1 MKHAFFLAPAGTG
14 VGLTTVALGL
24 VNALDRRGVR
34 VAFFKPIAEGSEASS
49 GPERSTHFIRA
60 TTTLKPADPI
70 PLAIAIKE
78 ISEHGMDQLMGHVIA
93 AYNVSTLSADVVVV
107 EGLLPTGGDPYL
119 GVVNND
125 LVKTL
130 NAQVILVA
138 SRADKSIKQLDDQI
152 EYAANA
158 FGGLEKIL
166 GAIINRYPVGKS
178 ETANSLIDHL
188 RSESRLFSRHQLE
201 LIGLVPDSPELTFCR
216 TIDIQRHLN
225 AEVMN
230 AGEMES
236 RRVKTTHLLART
248 VPNLLHTFAP
258 GAILMTPADRS
269 DVILAIGMAALSHIP
284 IAGLILTGDSEPDE
298 PIIRFCKSAFDTG
311 LPLLRVRTNSYTT
324 ATELYQLS
332 TAVPAD
338 DVQRIE
344 DAIEHVAQTLDINW
358 LISQSKKELEFR
370 LSPAAF
376 LHQLTEKA
384 RTAKKRIVLPE
395 GVEPRTVKAAAI
407 CARRGIAR
415 CVLLGDPAELRA
427 VALSQ
432 DIELPD
438 NLEILHPAEIRSKY
452 VCPLFEM
459 RKQKGLSMEMAASQL
474 EDNVVLGTMMLALG
488 EVDGLVS
495 GAIHSTANT
504 IRPAL
509 QVIKTKPNAKAVSS
523 IFFMC
528 LLEHVLVYGDCAVI
542 PDPDAAALADIAIQS
557 ADSAAAFG
565 IPPRVAMISYSTG
578 DSGSG
583 VDVVKVR
590 EATKLAQEKRPDLLI
605 DGPLQYDAAFMPDVA
620 KTKAPNSPVAGRATV
635 FIFPD
640 LNTGN
645 TTYKAVQRSANVISI
660 GPMLQGLKRPVND
673 LSRGALVDDIVYTIA
688 LTAVQAT
695 QG

>member
-1 MKHAFFLAPAGTG
+1 MKHTFFLAPAGTG

-34 VAFFKPIAEGSEASS
+34 VAFFKPIAQASEGDS
-49 GPERSTHFIRA
+49 GPERSTYFIRA
-60 TTTLKPADPI
+60 TTTLTPADPI
-70 PLAIAIKE
+70 PLATALKL
-78 ISEHGMDQLMGHVIA
+78 ISERDMDELMGRVIA
-93 AYNVSTLSADVVVV
+93 AYDESTTSADVVVV
-107 EGLLPTGGDPYL
+107 EGLLPEGGDSYL
-119 GVVNND
+119 GVVNNE
-125 LVKTL
+125 LVRTL

-138 SRADKSIKQLDDQI
+138 SRADKTIDQIDDQI

-166 GAIINRYPVGKS
+166 GVIVNRYPVDKSQTGK
-178 ETANSLIDHL
+178 TLIDQL
-188 RSESRLFSRHQLE
+188 RSESRLYSRSQLE
-201 LIGLVPDSPELTFCR
+201 LIGVVPDSPELNYCR
-216 TIDIQRHLN
+216 TVDIQRHLN
-225 AEVMN
+225 AHVMH
-230 AGEMES
+230 AGEMET
-236 RRVKTTHLLART
+236 RRVKLTYLLART
-248 VPNLLHTFAP
+248 VPNLLHTFVP
-258 GAILMTPADRS
+258 GVILLTPADRS
-269 DVILAIGMAALSHIP
+269 DVILAVGMAALSHIP
-284 IAGLILTGDSEPDE
+284 IAGLILTGETEPDKR
-298 PIIRFCKSAFDTG
+298 IIDFCGPALEAG
-311 LPLLRVRTNSYTT
+311 LPLLRVPTNSYDT
-324 ATELYQLS
+324 ATRLSKLS
-332 TAVPAD
+332 TAVPVD
-338 DVQRIE
+338 DLQRIGH
-344 DAIEHVAQTLDINW
+344 AIDHVAQTLDIDW

-376 LHQLTEKA
+376 LYQLTEKA
-384 RTAKKRIVLPE
+384 HAANKRIVLPE
-395 GVEPRTVKAAAI
+395 GVEPRTVKAAEI
-407 CARRGIAR
+407 CTRRGIAR
-415 CVLLGDPAELRA
+415 CVLLGDPAEVQA
-427 VALSQ
+427 VARSQ
-432 DIELPD
+432 DIELPED
-438 NLEILHPAEIRSKY
+438 LEILNPPVVRPSY
-452 VCPLFEM
+452 VNPLFEL
-459 RKQKGLSMEMAASQL
+459 RKNKGLSAEMAASQL

-495 GAIHSTANT
+495 GAVHSTANT

-509 QVIKTKPNAKAVSS
+509 QIIKTKPNARAVSS

-528 LLEHVLVYGDCAVI
+528 LPEQVLVYGDCAVI
-542 PDPDAAALADIAIQS
+542 PDPDAETLADIAIQS

-583 VDVVKVR
+583 IDVDKVR
-590 EATKLAQEKRPDLLI
+590 EATKLAHQKRPDLLL

-620 KTKAPNSPVAGRATV
+620 KTKAPNSLVAGRATV

>member
-1 MKHAFFLAPAGTG
+1 MKHAFFLAPAWTG

-34 VAFFKPIAEGSEASS
+34 VAFFKPIAQASEGDS

-60 TTTLKPADPI
+60 TTSLTPADPI
-70 PLAIAIKE
+70 PLATAIKT
-78 ISEHGMDQLMGHVIA
+78 ISEQGMDQLMGSVIA
-93 AYNVSTLSADVVVV
+93 AYGESTASADVVVV
-107 EGLLPTGGDPYL
+107 EGLLPTEGDSYL
-119 GVVNND
+119 GVVNNE

-138 SRADKSIKQLDDQI
+138 SRADKTIDQLDDHI

-166 GAIINRYPVGKS
+166 GAIINRYPVDKS
-178 ETANSLIDHL
+178 QTAKSLIDHL
-188 RSESRLFSRHQLE
+188 RSESRLFSRRQLE
-201 LIGLVPDSPELTFCR
+201 LVGVVPDSPELTYCR

-230 AGEMES
+230 AGEMDS
-236 RRVKTTHLLART
+236 RRVKMTHVLART

-258 GAILMTPADRS
+258 GAILVTPADRS
-269 DVILAIGMAALSHIP
+269 DVILAVGMATLSHTP
-284 IAGLILTGDSEPDE
+284 IAGLILTGDTEPDE
-298 PIIRFCKSAFDTG
+298 RILQFCGQALETG
-311 LPLLRVRTNSYTT
+311 LPLLRVRTNSYST
-324 ATELYQLS
+324 ATRLYELS
-332 TAVPAD
+332 TAVPVD
-338 DVQRIE
+338 DLQRIE
-344 DAIEHVAQTLDINW
+344 DAIDHVAQTLDVDW

-376 LHQLTEKA
+376 LHQLTERA
-384 RTAKKRIVLPE
+384 RAAKKRIVLPE

-415 CVLLGDPAELRA
+415 CVLLGDPDEVQA
-427 VALSQ
+427 VARSQ
-432 DIELPD
+432 DIALPD
-438 NLEILHPAEIRSKY
+438 DLEVLNPMEVRPKY
-452 VCPLFEM
+452 VNPLFEL
-459 RKQKGLSMEMAASQL
+459 RKNKGLSMEMAASQL
-474 EDNVVLGTMMLALG
+474 EDNVVLGTMMLSLG

-495 GAIHSTANT
+495 GAVHSTANT

-509 QVIKTKPNAKAVSS
+509 QIIKTKPNAKAVSS

-528 LLEHVLVYGDCAVI
+528 LPEQVLVYGDCAVI
-542 PDPDAAALADIAIQS
+542 PDPDAQTLADIALQS

-578 DSGSG
+578 ESGSG

-590 EATKLAQEKRPDLLI
+590 EATKLAQKIRPDILI

-688 LTAVQAT
+688 LTVVQAT